1 MGFPGLV
8 CSNFQITGPMVLGHP
23 EMNVG
28 PTSAALGR
36 TRTRD
41 GEGKRER
48 SRRLERSVNSSGLA
62 TAPHQTS
69 AASQT

>member
-36 TRTRD
+36 TRTRPP
-41 GEGKRER
+41 EGRAQPERFTKRYLTGPAPVE
-48 SRRLERSVNSSGLA
+48 EKGLDPSTHA
-62 TAPHQTS
+62 V
-69 AASQT
+69 

>member
-36 TRTRD
+36 TRTR
-41 GEGKRER
+41 GPAVSVEPEPGQPQEG
-48 SRRLERSVNSSGLA
+48 
-62 TAPHQTS
+62 T
-69 AASQT
+69 